1 MASRTL
7 LPTAPIE
14 VALPTTAVT
23 STVDSR
29 VVTSTVDSRVDS
41 ALFRGDLREV
51 VTEYRDAAVADLR
64 QQRRFDARRAESA
77 VDARLVLRASV
88 MLEGWGVKLA
98 RWVLEASATGRA
110 QHGRAS
116 ELFSACALALDPS
129 LHVLLNR
136 SRVSGLVRR
145 ADAAVAIGQCARQQ
159 RLFERLVEQSSAQA
173 LHEFNRFYWR
183 PIHFAA
189 AFGSELI
196 VQTLLE
202 LGSDPTAATGAGLTP
217 VQVAVA
223 HHTLR
228 AVEALARAPRALDL
242 DWEGRTPEEF
252 ALAVIGSEARCRI
265 ALRALGDKKKS
276 RRRRRCADA
285 ARERAELA
293 EEQQQEPSERPAA
306 CDDGGGWAGVET
318 QPEGEGGTTYEERAA
333 ARRCDFAVVASVDAQ
348 TVVSAY
354 LSMSRPLLVTDE
366 AASGLAAAGGIYS
379 RWRRG
384 AFAESYGDVVLDRE
398 TYPYASAAAHLYGYP
413 ADNGSTVSDWLAS
426 SFDPPAAAAE
436 GAGSTCVAAELP
448 SDEGAPASP
457 GAHAAAASGVPSAV
471 FTPMDGGWRRLKP
484 GAARTR
490 QGDIALE
497 LDAAPPHARTQLLR
511 DYRRPS
517 FLEDEEWMVRTGTI
531 QFYLGPRGSGTQPHW
546 HGSSWNWL
554 VHGRKEWQLW
564 PPAEASYAQQHVA
577 LALEQGGRGAAD
589 VEMLPDSLK
598 CEQLPG
604 EVLLVPHGWG
614 HATVNLEPSIG
625 WASEVNLDRVYDDG
639 LARMHGT
646 EWWRVG
652 AEERERE
659 RAAARR
665 DERGEGTGEGGFVD
679 DGDVDEDEEDEVD
692 GG

>member
-1 MASRTL
+1 MTSRTL

-14 VALPTTAVT
+14 VALPTTPTLPTAVAT
-23 STVDSR
+23 AS
-29 VVTSTVDSRVDS
+29 VDSRVDI
-41 ALFRGDLREV
+41 ALFRGDLLDAV
-51 VTEYRDAAVADLR
+51 SEYRDAAVADLR
-64 QQRRFDARRAESA
+64 QQRQFDARRAEAA

-98 RWVLEASATGRA
+98 RWVLEASATGRS
-110 QHGRAS
+110 QHGGAS
-116 ELFSACALALDPS
+116 ELFSACASALDPS

-145 ADAAVAIGQCARQQ
+145 ADAAVAIGQCARRQ

-173 LHEFNRFYWR
+173 LSEFNRFYWR

-202 LGSDPTAATGAGLTP
+202 LGADPTVATGAGLTP

-242 DWEGRTPEEF
+242 DWEGRTPDEF
-252 ALAVIGSEARCRI
+252 ALAVIGSEARCRL

-293 EEQQQEPSERPAA
+293 EEEQQEPSERPAA
-306 CDDGGGWAGVET
+306 CDDGGGWAVVEEKGAVL
-318 QPEGEGGTTYEERAA
+318 PGSEGGATYEERAA
-333 ARRCDFAVVASVDAQ
+333 ARRCDFAVMASVDAQ

-384 AFAESYGDVVLDRE
+384 AFAESYGDIVLERE
-398 TYPYASAAAHLYGYP
+398 AYPYATAAAHLYGYP

-426 SFDPPAAAAE
+426 SFDAPASADG
-436 GAGSTCVAAELP
+436 GADIACAAAELP
-448 SDEGAPASP
+448 SDEGASASP
-457 GAHAAAASGVPSAV
+457 AAHAAAASGVPSAV
-471 FTPMDGGWRRLKP
+471 FTPMGDGWRRLKP

-589 VEMLPDSLK
+589 VEMLPASLR

-639 LARMHGT
+639 LARMHGA

-659 RAAARR
+659 RAAALR
-665 DERGEGTGEGGFVD
+665 DERGEGEFVD
-679 DGDVDEDEEDEVD
+679 VEEVDEDEEDEEME
-692 GG
+692 